1 PGARYL
7 VNCPE
12 GWSYY
17 KLSCFRYFRQHRTW
31 EEAEEHCQ
39 NSYTG
44 AHLAWVEEP
53 KEAATLSLVISY
65 YQRTQPVWL
74 GLHYLRQVRGWGA
87 HGAGGSGAVLLTL
100 CPAQSRDWRWS
111 HGVKYDDLRTVP
123 GNGAQGGSCALLT
136 RSSSFTVWSSADCDR
151 QHHFICKFTP

>member
-1 PGARYL
+1 MMAARCALLLLCCMVLLQVVGARYL
-7 VNCPE
+7 LSCPK

-17 KLSCFRYFRQHRTW
+17 KLNCFRYFPQRRTW
-31 EEAEEHCQ
+31 EEAEAQCQ
-39 NSYTG
+39 NSYSG

-53 KEAATLSLVISY
+53 KEAATLSRVIMY

-74 GLHYLRQVRGWGA
+74 GLHYLRQ
-87 HGAGGSGAVLLTL
+87 
-100 CPAQSRDWRWS
+100 SRDWRWT
-111 HGVKYDDLRTVP
+111 HGQKYDDLPTLP

-151 QHHFICKFTP
+151 QHHFICKFTPSQ